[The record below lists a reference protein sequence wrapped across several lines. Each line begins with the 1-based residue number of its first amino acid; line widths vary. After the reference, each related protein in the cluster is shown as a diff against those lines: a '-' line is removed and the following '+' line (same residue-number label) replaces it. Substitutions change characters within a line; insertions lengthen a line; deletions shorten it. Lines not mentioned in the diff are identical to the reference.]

1 MKILIFEDEPL
12 AQERIKQIIDK
23 FRPNWE
29 IVGTSQSIKDSRLLL
44 QNNQSIDLIIS
55 DIHLADGNCFDVFE
69 NQNRKIPIIFLTAYD
84 QHALQSF
91 DHYCIDY
98 VLKPLQEKRLIDAF
112 EKFEELCVSQEG
124 KSNDNALLNQVIE
137 KLNGKKFK
145 KRFLTKVGNKML
157 FKEVDEIA
165 YFYAE
170 DKIVYLKEIGSSKK
184 YIVNFSLEELE
195 NQLLDPSIFYR
206 INRSVIINLEA
217 LIEMKS
223 YHNGRLKLIVQ
234 SSDDMD
240 LIVAR
245 ERVGHFKDWINQ

>member
-29 IVGTSQSIKDSRLLL
+29 IVGKSQSIKDSRLLL

-124 KSNDNALLNQVIE
+124 RSNDNALLNQVIE

>member
-124 KSNDNALLNQVIE
+124 KSNENALLNQVIE